1 MKYHKNQL
9 QKFRQNAL
17 TFDEDLTL
25 ETLAKTRFPDT
36 ILALSPLHVTGQIK
50 YTDQDDLLLNAHVT
64 GEVTVPSSRSLAPV
78 VRPVDLVIEE
88 RYVEDEKRLADFEE
102 TDPVFVLEN
111 DTLNVDEAVLDN
123 IVAELPLQ
131 ILTAEELENDVLPS
145 GQDWHVISEST
156 YENEKKAPET
166 EQLDPRLAK
175 LDDFFKE

>member
-64 GEVTVPSSRSLAPV
+64 G
-78 VRPVDLVIEE
+78 
-88 RYVEDEKRLADFEE
+88 K
-102 TDPVFVLEN
+102 
-111 DTLNVDEAVLDN
+111 
-123 IVAELPLQ
+123 LQ
-131 ILTAEELENDVLPS
+131 CHHHD
-145 GQDWHVISEST
+145 H
-156 YENEKKAPET
+156 
-166 EQLDPRLAK
+166 
-175 LDDFFKE
+175 